1 MLAARPS
8 PRACVRTRATC
19 PNPHKRRCLA
29 TSPALRRPPPPPPT
43 RSPTRRRI
51 LFFGADAFSCDVFTR
66 LHSTRADLVASL
78 TVVVPPD
85 QRTGRRLK
93 EVHRPPLR
101 LLAEQ
106 LGVSTIPLPS
116 SLLKGWQPPDPFL
129 AVDRNASPPADN
141 VLLTASFG
149 HLIPTSLLSLFLPL
163 NALNVHPSL
172 LPRWRGAAP
181 IQRGIIA
188 GDADGLTGEPMGVT
202 VQELSRGKFDRGRIL
217 AQQPVD
223 VPHYA
228 DFLALEP
235 ILARAGG
242 ELLVSVLR
250 TLEARQ
256 ERAQPQGEDRACLAP
271 KLDKSCARASWA
283 QTSAAEV
290 CRLQRGVGHQYPL
303 WTTFADAQ
311 LHLRLSPRPILLP
324 ALLADAPPGTIALE
338 PASKRLVLRCSDS
351 AECVAVTE
359 LKKESGKWVA
369 ARDWWNGASG
379 GRRGALLQLE

>member
-1 MLAARPS
+1 MLAARS
-8 PRACVRTRATC
+8 SIKLCTRSRAPC
-19 PNPHKRRCLA
+19 PNPHKRRCLS
-29 TSPALRRPPPPPPT
+29 TSPAPPT
-43 RSPTRRRI
+43 TRRRF
-51 LFFGADAFSCDVFTR
+51 LFFGADAFSCDVFSS
-66 LHSTRADLVASL
+66 LHSARADLVDSL

-101 LLAEQ
+101 LLAEE
-106 LGVSTIPLPS
+106 LGVNTIALPS
-116 SLLKGWQPPDPFL
+116 SLLKGWQAHPFL
-129 AVDRNASPPADN
+129 VAESNGPPPAAN

-181 IQRGIIA
+181 IQRGIIV
-188 GDADGLTGEPMGVT
+188 GDADGVTGESMGVT

-217 AQQPVD
+217 AQQPN
-223 VPHYA
+223 VPPHA
-228 DFLALEP
+228 NFLALEP

-250 TLEARQ
+250 TLEAHQ
-256 ERAQPQGEDRACLAP
+256 ERAQPQGEERACLAP
-271 KLDKSCARASWA
+271 KLDKGCARVNWS

-303 WTTFADAQ
+303 WTALADAQ
-311 LHLRLSPRPILLP
+311 LQLRLSHRPIPLP
-324 ALLADAPPGTIALE
+324 AVLADSPPGTVALE
-338 PASKRLVLRCSDS
+338 PTSKQLVLRCSDS
-351 AECVAVTE
+351 VEGVALTE
-359 LKKESGKWVA
+359 VKKEGGKWVA
-369 ARDWWNGASG
+369 ARDWWNGASA
-379 GRRGALLQLE
+379 GRKGAQLQVV